1 MPQFYALILACVL
14 IALAV
19 IVHFQALQML
29 SAVQNRPEAP
39 GHGRILAIIFG
50 LTAAHVVEAVIFAL
64 GYWAGEQA
72 LHLGGFAGSRPM
84 GVMHFFYFSLETFT
98 TQGVGD
104 VYAVGPLR
112 LVASLEPLVGLMLL
126 GWSTSFTFLAAKLP
140 VWRQTPVEVCS
151 AGTGR
156 PSTRGRCLELSS
168 MRSIGNS

>member
-29 SAVQNRPEAP
+29 SAVQNRPGAP

-72 LHLGGFAGSRPM
+72 FHLGGFAGSRPM

-126 GWSTSFTFLAAKLP
+126 GWSTSFTFLAMGRD
-140 VWRQTPVEVCS
+140 WRLRARRAVAARGGRA
-151 AGTGR
+151 AGGR
-156 PSTRGRCLELSS
+156 
-168 MRSIGNS
+168 